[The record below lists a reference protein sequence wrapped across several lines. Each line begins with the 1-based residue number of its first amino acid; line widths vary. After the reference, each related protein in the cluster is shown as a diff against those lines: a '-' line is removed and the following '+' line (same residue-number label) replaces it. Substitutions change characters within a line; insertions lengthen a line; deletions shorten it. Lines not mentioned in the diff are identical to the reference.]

1 MSYWVIGGTYKDTT
15 FKELEDGLKLEKYGP
30 FSSYFDAKKEWNRVS
45 WQNVDSCNTRYI
57 ILPHK

>member
-30 FSSYFDAKKEWNRVS
+30 FSSYFDAKKEW
-45 WQNVDSCNTRYI
+45 QNVDSCNTRYI

>member
-1 MSYWVIGGTYKDTT
+1 MSYWVVGGSYKDTT
-15 FKELEDGLKLEKYGP
+15 FKELQDNERLEKYGP
-30 FSSYFDAKKEWNRVS
+30 FNSYTDAKNEWNRLS

>member
-1 MSYWVIGGTYKDTT
+1 MGGLYKDTS
-15 FKELEDGLKLEKYGP
+15 FKELQDDERLQKYGP
-30 FSSYFDAKKEWNRVS
+30 FNSYAEAKNEWNRLS

>member
-1 MSYWVIGGTYKDTT
+1 MSYWVVGGLYKDTN
-15 FKELEDGLKLEKYGP
+15 FKELQDDERLEKHGP
-30 FSSYFDAKKEWNRVS
+30 FNSYEEAKNEWNRLS